1 MSKLFTKILIGK
13 KAVIGAISAVVV
25 GGGVTTAVVMTQNN
39 DEQAKDSN
47 QKNVEKYKKRDR
59 NEKETDKT
67 KQEEPHSDV
76 VVTEEKPVDV
86 IEPVEPSPETINHNN
101 TEPSNK
107 LIVSLEPTKEQPS
120 TNNIVE
126 KLASLT
132 KPEGL
137 SKPFSEDKG
146 KLEDLGE
153 KFSEDKAKPEN
164 LGKPSSEDK
173 AKPENLGKPSSE
185 DKVKP
190 ENLGK
195 PSSEDK
201 AKPEDLG
208 KPSSEDKVKPETEK
222 PETKPETEKPETKP
236 ETEKPETKPE
246 TEKPETKPET
256 EKPETKPE
264 TQDPFYVEPPKTS
277 GFNHN
282 LRSKLGSYG
291 SYNGIKKSY
300 FDSLV
305 QDIASG
311 EILELDAKEELYK
324 LDLWNENNIPSYL
337 PKNTQMGVAVVNV
350 QKFSTS
356 SNNYRDIDKMISKN
370 YGGKYFGISIY
381 WDAQAKKNTIA
392 VLNIQFMYQ

>member
-67 KQEEPHSDV
+67 KQEEHHSDV

-101 TEPSNK
+101 NEPSNK

-126 KLASLT
+126 KVASLT

-153 KFSEDKAKPEN
+153 KFSEDKAKPE
-164 LGKPSSEDK
+164 
-173 AKPENLGKPSSE
+173 
-185 DKVKP
+185 
-190 ENLGK
+190 
-195 PSSEDK
+195 
-201 AKPEDLG
+201 DLG
-208 KPSSEDKVKPETEK
+208 
-222 PETKPETEKPETKP
+222 
-236 ETEKPETKPE
+236 
-246 TEKPETKPET
+246 
-256 EKPETKPE
+256 
-264 TQDPFYVEPPKTS
+264 
-277 GFNHN
+277 
-282 LRSKLGSYG
+282 
-291 SYNGIKKSY
+291 
-300 FDSLV
+300 
-305 QDIASG
+305 
-311 EILELDAKEELYK
+311 
-324 LDLWNENNIPSYL
+324 
-337 PKNTQMGVAVVNV
+337 
-350 QKFSTS
+350 
-356 SNNYRDIDKMISKN
+356 
-370 YGGKYFGISIY
+370 
-381 WDAQAKKNTIA
+381 
-392 VLNIQFMYQ
+392 

>member
-1 MSKLFTKILIGK
+1 
-13 KAVIGAISAVVV
+13 
-25 GGGVTTAVVMTQNN
+25 
-39 DEQAKDSN
+39 E
-47 QKNVEKYKKRDR
+47 
-59 NEKETDKT
+59 
-67 KQEEPHSDV
+67 
-76 VVTEEKPVDV
+76 
-86 IEPVEPSPETINHNN
+86 
-101 TEPSNK
+101 
-107 LIVSLEPTKEQPS
+107 
-120 TNNIVE
+120 
-126 KLASLT
+126 T
-132 KPEGL
+132 KPET
-137 SKPFSEDKG
+137 E
-146 KLEDLGE
+146 
-153 KFSEDKAKPEN
+153 KPET
-164 LGKPSSEDK
+164 
-173 AKPENLGKPSSE
+173 
-185 DKVKP
+185 
-190 ENLGK
+190 
-195 PSSEDK
+195 
-201 AKPEDLG
+201 
-208 KPSSEDKVKPETEK
+208 KPETEK

>member
-1 MSKLFTKILIGK
+1 S
-13 KAVIGAISAVVV
+13 
-25 GGGVTTAVVMTQNN
+25 
-39 DEQAKDSN
+39 E
-47 QKNVEKYKKRDR
+47 
-59 NEKETDKT
+59 DK
-67 KQEEPHSDV
+67 
-76 VVTEEKPVDV
+76 
-86 IEPVEPSPETINHNN
+86 
-101 TEPSNK
+101 
-107 LIVSLEPTKEQPS
+107 
-120 TNNIVE
+120 
-126 KLASLT
+126 T
-132 KPEGL
+132 KPEG
-137 SKPFSEDKG
+137 
-146 KLEDLGE
+146 
-153 KFSEDKAKPEN
+153 

-173 AKPENLGKPSSE
+173 AKPEGLGKPSSE
-185 DKVKP
+185 DKAKP
-190 ENLGK
+190 EGLGKPSSEDKTKPEDLSKPSSEDKTKPEDLSK

-208 KPSSEDKVKPETEK
+208 KPSSEDKAKPEDLGK
-222 PETKPETEKPETKP
+222 PSGEDKV
-236 ETEKPETKPE
+236 
-246 TEKPETKPET
+246 
-256 EKPETKPE
+256 KPETKPE

-282 LRSKLGSYG
+282 LRSKLGNYG

-311 EILELDAKEELYK
+311 DILELDAKEELYR

-350 QKFSTS
+350 QKFSTP